1 METTET
7 QERTVTAEA
16 WEYKAVTLSAETN
29 WQTGL
34 GVKKP
39 ELANEQ
45 IQNQLNQWGAE
56 GWECFALVLDDWRGG
71 VNHYTVTNYHAMFKR
86 RVS

>member
-1 METTET
+1 METVET
-7 QERTVTAEA
+7 KERLATGKK

-39 ELANEQ
+39 ELSDAD
-45 IQNQLNQWGAE
+45 IQTQLNRWGAE
-56 GWECFALVLDDWRGG
+56 GWECFSLVLDDWRGG

-86 RVS
+86 RVP